1 MPGRF
6 PPSVSPHGSS
16 AFWPGGNDTFLVVM
30 LLSKI
35 WLLTPEHAVVM
46 VAVVAVGL
54 VGLHGGMPHAIKRSG
69 RCLDKTSFRTADQSI
84 NLRILGPV
92 TSRHL
97 ASLMCQS
104 HQSDAE
110 TSESSG
116 YAPIPRSELP
126 YEYHSEDEERRS
138 ADLEFLDARWGS
150 IGSTS
155 VAQFEAIE
163 FPSTC

>member
-1 MPGRF
+1 MIGRGPANMNPIPLLRTSYSPKTRYTIHTEGGPTTRLPCDRHRLGHSHFFENLAVDPLILPIRRESQMPGRF

-69 RCLDKTSFRTADQSI
+69 RCLDKTSFRVSCIQ
-84 NLRILGPV
+84 LG
-92 TSRHL
+92 S
-97 ASLMCQS
+97 
-104 HQSDAE
+104 
-110 TSESSG
+110 
-116 YAPIPRSELP
+116 
-126 YEYHSEDEERRS
+126 
-138 ADLEFLDARWGS
+138 
-150 IGSTS
+150 
-155 VAQFEAIE
+155 
-163 FPSTC
+163 